1 MDWHDPTCKKPDLAD
16 LGGLRSCLRCGSFED
31 AASSASTIAKSTI
44 YTPIRQRFDIR
55 ILRIR
60 PGDFKDPIDSELF
73 IEDISNDP
81 EYEAISYTWADE
93 DGNAD
98 KCRTITVNDRAFS
111 VTTNCEAAL
120 RRVRYRYNTR
130 RVWIDA
136 ICIDQSNDDER
147 GHQVQLMSQIFQK
160 ALQVFVYVG
169 ESDRPNDR
177 CQPACWDLN
186 APKYYPLPT
195 YQKLSQLVKRRYFT
209 RLWILQE
216 VALARR
222 ALVVWGSQVLLW
234 DRCVEICKG
243 ERLELPPVMRFDR
256 RLYSEPNQLL
266 HLLDLA
272 LGCQAADSHDRI
284 YALLGILVYAP
295 TSGIVVDYH
304 LTAEQLYAQVAILA
318 ASACGWSAVLARAVN
333 TVQSSNFVRSWIP
346 DWGATGLKWSLA
358 GGSGPYSRPKL
369 VTTPAGPRT
378 LDREAFYHYIVE
390 ALIETPSM
398 KDAASGNL
406 VFNSVI
412 FDEDLKSL
420 VLGLHNGCNHEL
432 LHDTGCFY
440 GHYVCF
446 WDGSP
451 LHAFISHESSTKPI
465 PRYSTQILAIEVE
478 SLSNEVYAFKNVEF
492 PLYEDGTAPSN
503 LIPDLCS
510 ISLSFLSSY
519 LTTLNAQDSMK
530 LMGAMKVG
538 YTSSTPYQFYQER
551 WDPKGDATAMELT
564 TLLAEFGGLTD
575 PPSSKGLF
583 PLPINPHRGPL
594 IDQSLDISNFVE
606 SGEQSH
612 SKL

>member
-55 ILRIR
+55 ILRLR
-60 PGDFKDPIDSELF
+60 LGDFKDPIDSELF

-177 CQPACWDLN
+177 CQPTCWDLN
-186 APKYYPLPT
+186 APEYYPLPT
-195 YQKLSQLVKRRYFT
+195 YQELSQLVERRYFT

-272 LGCQAADSHDRI
+272 LDCQAADSHDRI

-346 DWGATGLKWSLA
+346 DWGATGLNWSPT
-358 GGSGPYSRPKL
+358 GGSQPARYRNL
-369 VTTPAGPRT
+369 VLTQTGPRGLET
-378 LDREAFYHYIVE
+378 ETFDHHIVE
-390 ALIETPSM
+390 APIETPSM
-398 KDAASGNL
+398 NDAASGNL
-406 VFNSVI
+406 VFNRVT
-412 FDEDLKSL
+412 FDEDFMSEYS
-420 VLGLHNGCNHEL
+420 VLHKGHNHEL
-432 LHDTGCFY
+432 LHNTGCFY
-440 GHYVCF
+440 GHYICF
-446 WDGSP
+446 WNGSP
-451 LHAFISHESSTKPI
+451 LHAFLSRESSDKPI
-465 PRYSTQILAIEVE
+465 PRYFTRTLAIEVE
-478 SLSNEVYAFKNVEF
+478 PLSNEVYAFKKLRY
-492 PLYEDGTAPSN
+492 PLYRDGTAPNSV
-503 LIPDLCS
+503 IPDFCC

-519 LTTLNAQDSMK
+519 LTMLNAQDAMK
-530 LMGAMKVG
+530 LMGAMETG
-538 YTSSTPYQFYQER
+538 YTRPQKQ
-551 WDPKGDATAMELT
+551 
-564 TLLAEFGGLTD
+564 
-575 PPSSKGLF
+575 
-583 PLPINPHRGPL
+583 
-594 IDQSLDISNFVE
+594 
-606 SGEQSH
+606 SGEQTRS
-612 SKL
+612 SPR